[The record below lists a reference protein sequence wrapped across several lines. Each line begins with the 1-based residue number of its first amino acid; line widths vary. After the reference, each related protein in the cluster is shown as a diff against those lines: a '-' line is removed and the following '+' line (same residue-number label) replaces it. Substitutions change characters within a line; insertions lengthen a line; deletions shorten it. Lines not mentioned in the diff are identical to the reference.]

1 MKQVMDMLLSL
12 PANTPADREMLIDM
26 GINVDEIDE
35 NLVNNLL
42 VVNAALLKRLK
53 QVMLIPLKN

>member
-12 PANTPADREMLIDM
+12 PANTPADWEMLIDM

-35 NLVNNLL
+35 DLVNNLL